1 MHECPLIPMGAI
13 TGKPSKAILTETLEA
28 YRAQGITQF
37 LIYPRSGCELEYL
50 SDDWFGVCEHI
61 ITEATRLGF
70 TSLWLYDEYNWP
82 SGTCNKQIPQL
93 HPEFAAQQLC
103 AYPENGDIKTVVR
116 KNPRM
121 TDLMNP
127 DAVDCFIAMTHD
139 QYARRFSKYL
149 GTLIK
154 GFFTDEPDIAFF
166 SYDHK
171 EDILRMPYYSGLPED
186 YQRETG
192 SDLFADIRT
201 GLKNHSDF
209 YQPVC
214 NRLCAEKFRAN
225 FAERLSAWCARH
237 NMVLTGH
244 LMNEYSSNLAL
255 RCNGHPLRVLSAFSQ
270 PGMDEIFTQR
280 SVATIEWLTLGTVMY
295 AVEQRGNH
303 GGLAELFALGPCD
316 LTPAQ
321 IRRQLWLKALFG
333 INRYVMAVAHLDSR
347 GSAERKA
354 YFHPFTRTQP
364 WFLAYDALGAEA
376 TRAAAYATK
385 SRKHRI
391 GVRYPYAPAPL
402 TDLLKHLTALQYDWT
417 LLLPDETTDCDAVI
431 RCQDGGIVEE
441 RTQRL
446 FFDIG
451 CLEHDLLATMPLRS
465 AWISNADGQLADELF
480 IRCFQDGSVVVLDF
494 SGRDRQLRLNRAG
507 MQTVFCL
514 PAEGV
519 ICFPGWAVTL
529 DHPNT
534 LRADFVNGQFAFDLL
549 APCPDLHIALRHCA
563 DLPEVLLDGAPLPAT
578 RPCTGLPQGFNEI
591 YLASDNLALAAGSHV
606 LELKN
611 VCDDLPY
618 LPLAW
623 LVGTF
628 ARESQ
633 NRLAPYQNDGL
644 GLAGYAGAIT
654 QRAKV
659 SIPPDALRLNV
670 DPQGMATE
678 LRINGQSLGKRLWPP
693 FTWILPSDT
702 PGTSADIEIIRYSSC
717 GQIFGQKAFT
727 SDDHAHPWLKAYAP
741 NNATAPKPFCEVHL
755 L

>member
-13 TGKPSKAILTETLEA
+13 TGKPSKAFLTETLTA

-37 LIYPRSGCELEYL
+37 LIYPRSGCELTYL
-50 SDDWFGVCEHI
+50 GDDWFEVCEHI
-61 ITEATRLGF
+61 ITEAARLGF
-70 TSLWLYDEYNWP
+70 TSIWLYDEYNWP

-103 AYPENGDIKTVVR
+103 AYPENGDFAITVR

-121 TDLMNP
+121 SDLMNP
-127 DAVDCFIAMTHD
+127 DAVDCFIAMTHE
-139 QYARRFSKYL
+139 QYARRFSKYM

-166 SYDHK
+166 SYEHK
-171 EDILRMPYYSGLPED
+171 EDVLRMPYYSGLRED

-192 SDLFADIRT
+192 NDLFADIRS
-201 GLKNHSDF
+201 GLKIQSDF
-209 YQPVC
+209 YQSVC
-214 NRLCAEKFRAN
+214 NRLCAEKFRTT
-225 FAERLSAWCARH
+225 FAERVSAWCARH
-237 NMVLTGH
+237 NLVLTGH
-244 LMNEYSSNLAL
+244 LMNEYSSSHAL
-255 RCNGHPLRVLSAFSQ
+255 RCNGHPLRVLSAFSL
-270 PGMDEIFTQR
+270 PGMDEIFTHR
-280 SVATIEWLTLGTVMY
+280 SIATIEWLTFGTAMY

-321 IRRQLWLKALFG
+321 IRRQLWLAALFG

-347 GSAERKA
+347 GSAEKKA
-354 YFHPFTRTQP
+354 YFNPFTRTQP
-364 WFLAYDALGAEA
+364 WFLAYDALAAEA

-385 SRKHRI
+385 NRKHRI
-391 GVRYPYAPAPL
+391 GVRYPYTPAPL

-431 RCQDGGIVEE
+431 RCQDGYLYEE
-441 RTQRL
+441 RTKRS

-451 CLEHDLLATMPLRS
+451 CLEHHLLATMPLRS
-465 AWISNADGQLADELF
+465 AWISDADGRLAEDLF

-507 MQTVFCL
+507 MQSDFCL

-519 ICFPGWAVTL
+519 VCFPGWTVTL

-534 LRADFVNGQFAFDLL
+534 LRADFIDGKFTFELL
-549 APCPDLHIALRHCA
+549 APCPDLHIALRNYA
-563 DLPEVLLDGAPLPAT
+563 DIPEVLLDGKPLPAT
-578 RPCTGLPQGFNEI
+578 QPCTTLPQGFNEI
-591 YLASDNLALAAGSHV
+591 YLAGDTLPLAAGTHV
-606 LELKN
+606 LELEN
-611 VCDDLPY
+611 ACDDLPY

-623 LVGTF
+623 IVGTF
-628 ARESQ
+628 SRQPE
-633 NRLAPYQNDGL
+633 NRLAPYQNDGI
-644 GLAGYAGAIT
+644 GLAGYAGTIT
-654 QRAKV
+654 QRAKMP
-659 SIPPDALRLNV
+659 IPPDALRLSV

-678 LRINGQSLGKRLWPP
+678 LRINGQSLGKRLWAP

-702 PGTSADIEIIRYSSC
+702 PGTIADVEIIRYSSC
-717 GQIFGQKAFT
+717 GQIFGQRAFI
-727 SDDHAHPWLKAYAP
+727 SDAKAHPWTKACAP
-741 NNATAPKPFCEVHL
+741 NNTEAPKPFCEVKL